1 MDAFPLIVLGG
12 IGIVVLVLVLVGRFY
27 PGTGADILD
36 WRPTRSYETEIELE
50 MQDVEQMIEAQ
61 NRYRRQRGEREIT
74 EDEVRESVIREQVER
89 LDFGTRRDS
98 VAPTGLGPTTGSAG
112 SRPT

>member
-12 IGIVVLVLVLVGRFY
+12 IGIVVLVLVLIGRFY

-61 NRYRRQRGEREIT
+61 NRYRRQRGEPELT
-74 EDEVRESVIREQVER
+74 EDEVRENVAREEIER
-89 LDFGTRRDS
+89 LDDQD
-98 VAPTGLGPTTGSAG
+98 
-112 SRPT
+112 

>member
-1 MDAFPLIVLGG
+1 VDAFPLIVLGG
-12 IGIVVLVLVLVGRFY
+12 IGIVVLVLVVIGRLY

-61 NRYRRQRGEREIT
+61 NQYRRRRGEPEVT
-74 EDEVRESVIREQVER
+74 EDEVREAVVRDQIER
-89 LDFGTRRDS
+89 LADQDRMDD
-98 VAPTGLGPTTGSAG
+98 
-112 SRPT
+112 

>member
-1 MDAFPLIVLGG
+1 VDAFPLMVLGG
-12 IGIVVLVLVLVGRFY
+12 IGIVVFVLVLIGRFY

-61 NRYRRQRGEREIT
+61 NQYRRRRGEPELT
-74 EDEVRESVIREQVER
+74 EDEIRENVARDEIER
-89 LDFGTRRDS
+89 LDEEAKRLADQD
-98 VAPTGLGPTTGSAG
+98 
-112 SRPT
+112 

>member
-1 MDAFPLIVLGG
+1 MVLGG
-12 IGIVVLVLVLVGRFY
+12 IGIVVFILVLIGRFY

-61 NRYRRQRGEREIT
+61 NQYRRRRGEPELT
-74 EDEVRESVIREQVER
+74 EDEVRETVVREEIER
-89 LDFGTRRDS
+89 LDDEAKRLADQD
-98 VAPTGLGPTTGSAG
+98 
-112 SRPT
+112 

>member
-1 MDAFPLIVLGG
+1 MDAFPLMVLGG
-12 IGIVVLVLVLVGRFY
+12 IGIVVFILVLIGRFY

-61 NRYRRQRGEREIT
+61 NRYRRQRGERELT
-74 EDEVRESVIREQVER
+74 EDEVRENIARDEIQR
-89 LDFGTRRDS
+89 LDDESKRLADQD
-98 VAPTGLGPTTGSAG
+98 
-112 SRPT
+112 

>member
-12 IGIVVLVLVLVGRFY
+12 IGIVVAVLVLIGRFY

-36 WRPTRSYETEIELE
+36 WRPTRSYETEMELE

-61 NRYRRQRGEREIT
+61 NQYRRRRGEPDVT
-74 EDEVRESVIREQVER
+74 EDEVREAVTREELER
-89 LDFGTRRDS
+89 LDDRD
-98 VAPTGLGPTTGSAG
+98 A
-112 SRPT
+112 

>member
-12 IGIVVLVLVLVGRFY
+12 IGIVVLVLVLIGRFY

-36 WRPTRSYETEIELE
+36 WRPTRSYETEVELE

-61 NRYRRQRGEREIT
+61 NRYRRQRGEPELT
-74 EDEVRESVIREQVER
+74 EDEVRENIAREEIER
-89 LDFGTRRDS
+89 LDDQN
-98 VAPTGLGPTTGSAG
+98 
-112 SRPT
+112 

>member
-1 MDAFPLIVLGG
+1 VDAFPLIVLGG

-50 MQDVEQMIEAQ
+50 LQDVEQMIEAQ
-61 NRYRRQRGEREIT
+61 NRYRRQRGEAEIT
-74 EDEVRESVIREQVER
+74 EDEVRESVIRDQVER
-89 LDFGTRRDS
+89 LTDHD
-98 VAPTGLGPTTGSAG
+98 P
-112 SRPT
+112 

>member
-1 MDAFPLIVLGG
+1 MVLGG
-12 IGIVVLVLVLVGRFY
+12 IGIVVFILVLIGRFY

-61 NRYRRQRGEREIT
+61 NQYRRRRGEPELT
-74 EDEVRESVIREQVER
+74 EDEIRENVARDEIER
-89 LDFGTRRDS
+89 LDDEARRQTDQD
-98 VAPTGLGPTTGSAG
+98 
-112 SRPT
+112 

>member
-1 MDAFPLIVLGG
+1 VDAFPLMVLGG
-12 IGIVVLVLVLVGRFY
+12 IGIVVFILVLIGRFY

-61 NRYRRQRGEREIT
+61 NQYRRRRGERELT
-74 EDEVRESVIREQVER
+74 EDEVRENVAREEIER
-89 LDFGTRRDS
+89 LDDEDKRLADQD
-98 VAPTGLGPTTGSAG
+98 
-112 SRPT
+112 